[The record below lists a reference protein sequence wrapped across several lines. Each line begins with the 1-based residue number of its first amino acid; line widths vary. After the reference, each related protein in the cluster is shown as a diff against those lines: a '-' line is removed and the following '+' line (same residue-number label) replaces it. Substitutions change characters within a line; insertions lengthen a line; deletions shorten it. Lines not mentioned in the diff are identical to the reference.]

1 MCYNKCFFFTQLEV
15 RTEGYLYNKTPG
27 TSASKNYIME
37 NFYDEEMKKNKGKCL
52 ENPDVK
58 D

>member
-1 MCYNKCFFFTQLEV
+1 MFFFTQLEV
-15 RTEGYLYNKTPG
+15 RTEGYLYNKTSG

-37 NFYDEEMKKNKGKCL
+37 NLYDEEMKKNKGKCL